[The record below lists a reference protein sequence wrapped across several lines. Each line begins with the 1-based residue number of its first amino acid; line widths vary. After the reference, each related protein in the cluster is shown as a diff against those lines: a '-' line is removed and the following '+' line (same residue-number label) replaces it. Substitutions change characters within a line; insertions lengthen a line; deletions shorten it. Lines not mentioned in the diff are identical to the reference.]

1 MNRKRIRQM
10 NTLLLRRL
18 HKRPAAE
25 FFEHREAFL
34 QTLEQENFMQRFAP
48 LLGEERLRCKCVLE
62 LCREELKQLCP
73 QEPHEGWLRYAYV
86 FARRLLF
93 PEPGTDPSCA
103 AGAVFLLS
111 VLQVLFSAEQELLP
125 FDPMWDF
132 AFPRE
137 QELEDSPCAAG
148 YGQMLRLWKREYV
161 YEMMRLGLE
170 ATPYRALEHIAGVH
184 HIAVTMGRALKKT
197 AFPWIWPWYPAVP
210 PDMIWA
216 NSAAIPGNGCP
227 ICITTIQPC
236 GFAGAS

>member
-1 MNRKRIRQM
+1 
-10 NTLLLRRL
+10 
-18 HKRPAAE
+18 
-25 FFEHREAFL
+25 
-34 QTLEQENFMQRFAP
+34 MQRFAP

-73 QEPHEGWLRYAYV
+73 QEPHEGWLRYAYD

-148 YGQMLRLWKREYV
+148 YGQMLRL
-161 YEMMRLGLE
+161 
-170 ATPYRALEHIAGVH
+170 
-184 HIAVTMGRALKKT
+184 
-197 AFPWIWPWYPAVP
+197 
-210 PDMIWA
+210 
-216 NSAAIPGNGCP
+216 
-227 ICITTIQPC
+227 
-236 GFAGAS
+236 